1 MSDAVTLHIQ
11 KLGHQGDGLAP
22 WKEVD
27 GRHIRASVPFTLPD
41 ETVEA
46 SLREIDGH
54 AHGTL
59 LNIIS
64 AHPKRQTPP
73 CPHFGP
79 HSGQCGGC
87 RLQHAPKGMVEEL
100 KKDQVARALQYNGI
114 TFTPTAIFTTPIH
127 SRRRA
132 TLHGAWDKGVFTLG
146 FQKRESHALVPVGA
160 CPVLKTDIEKLIAP
174 LHTFLQDKGKHEDMQ
189 VMLTTLYGKTELCIT
204 GLSLD
209 AQGKAEAA
217 QFAVAHH
224 LARVYARAH
233 EKDEYEVILA
243 AEALEARYGHYSV
256 TLPPAP
262 FLQASDEAEAAML
275 AFLAPHMKGA
285 KHYADLFCGT
295 GLFALSF
302 YKDGCTVLAADAD
315 KNALHALATAKP
327 AAQGIK
333 VIQRNL
339 LREPISARELSSC
352 AVVLL
357 DPPRAGAREQC
368 LEIAKSKASK
378 ILYVSCNPQ
387 SFARDARILHDG
399 GYRLQDAHVFDQF
412 LFSQHTEVIGVFAR
426 G

>member
-1 MSDAVTLHIQ
+1 MNDKATLHIQ

-22 WKEVD
+22 WKEAN
-27 GRHIRASVPFTLPD
+27 GRFIRASVPFTLPD

-59 LNIIS
+59 INIIT
-64 AHPKRQTPP
+64 AHPERQTPP
-73 CPHFGP
+73 CPHFGA
-79 HSGQCGGC
+79 CGGC
-87 RLQHAPKGMVEEL
+87 RLQHAPKDMVEEL
-100 KKDQVARALQYNGI
+100 KKDQIARALHYNGI

-146 FQKRESHALVPVGA
+146 FQKRESHELVPVGT
-160 CPVLKTDIEKLIAP
+160 CPVLKAELEKLLGP
-174 LHTFLQDKGKHEDMQ
+174 LKEFLKDKGKDETLQ
-189 VMLTTLYGKTELCIT
+189 VMLTTLLGKTELCIT
-204 GLSLD
+204 GLSLTT
-209 AQGKAEAA
+209 QGKAEAA
-217 QFAVAHH
+217 QFAVKFEV
-224 LARVYARAH
+224 ARMYARAD
-233 EKDEYEVILA
+233 EKDEYEVILVA
-243 AEALEARYGHYSV
+243 QPLEAQYGNYSV
-256 TLPPAP
+256 ALPPAP

-275 AFLAPHMKGA
+275 AFLAPHMRGI

-302 YKDGCTVLAADAD
+302 YKNGCTVLAADAD
-315 KNALHALATAKP
+315 KNALGALAAAKP

-333 VIQRNL
+333 IIQRNL

-368 LEIAKSKASK
+368 LEIAKSKAAK
-378 ILYVSCNPQ
+378 VLYISCNPQ

-399 GYRLQDAHVFDQF
+399 GYRLQDAQAFDQF
-412 LFSQHTEVIGVFAR
+412 LFSQHTEVIGVFVR
-426 G
+426 E